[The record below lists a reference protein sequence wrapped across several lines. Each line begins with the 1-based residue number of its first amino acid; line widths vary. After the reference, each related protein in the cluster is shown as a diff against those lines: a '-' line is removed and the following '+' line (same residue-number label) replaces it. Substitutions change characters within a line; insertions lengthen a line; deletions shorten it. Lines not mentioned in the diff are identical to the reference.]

1 MQVLDSLVDG
11 MMLLPDEEDQQHFA
25 WALLR
30 YLSTGEIPEGL
41 SPVALAMFTANK
53 PVLDN
58 SRARSKAGASGGS
71 KRAKKPEADA
81 KQTNSKPSSKREAN
95 AKQTPNKAP
104 SKTEANANQNPVF
117 LPSEEEEEEEGKE
130 VPPNGGTK
138 KTRPRFVPPTLEE
151 VKAYAEENGLQ
162 VDAERLVDYYRSNGW
177 KVGRNPM
184 RDWRATVR
192 NWARKPS
199 SWASGGG
206 GDEYSDL

>member
-1 MQVLDSLVDG
+1 MQVLDSLVEG
-11 MMLLPDEEDQQHFA
+11 MKQLPDARDQQHYA
-25 WALLR
+25 WALLC
-30 YLSTGEIPEGL
+30 YLSEGVEPDGL
-41 SPVALAMFTANK
+41 RPVAKAMLTANK

-58 SRARSKAGASGGS
+58 SRVRAAAGAKGGS
-71 KRAKKPEADA
+71 KRK
-81 KQTNSKPSSKREAN
+81 SKAEAN
-95 AKQTPNKAP
+95 AKQTA
-104 SKTEANANQNPVF
+104 SKSEANAEANQLDSEKQTVEKTA
-117 LPSEEEEEEEGKE
+117 SEEEEEKEVEE

-151 VKAYAEENGLQ
+151 VRAYAEEKGLP
-162 VDAERLVDYYRSNGW
+162 VDAERFVDYYRSNGW

-199 SWASGGG
+199 SGASGGG